1 MHTVPPIV
9 YTGQQTILQSVTEFA
24 RLRVNELHRQKI
36 CPFRNFSQPQSAT
49 NFALNGLFDV
59 FRTSKTEKITFPPPS
74 PPRNVVPP
82 FELPLENKKHP
93 NFEWRG
99 HGRGVDSY
107 VSEVTLFEY
116 NVSTILSPIAVLTV
130 SKKHLHQHN
139 IFDHFSMYILSFSR
153 FYPRHYCGQTS
164 EAFLLNLDINNYL
177 VIFQRVFLSCQ
188 KLGPCS

>member
-1 MHTVPPIV
+1 M
-9 YTGQQTILQSVTEFA
+9 A
-24 RLRVNELHRQKI
+24 
-36 CPFRNFSQPQSAT
+36 
-49 NFALNGLFDV
+49 
-59 FRTSKTEKITFPPPS
+59 FPPPS
-74 PPRNVVPP
+74 PPCNVVPL

-139 IFDHFSMYILSFSR
+139 IFDHFSMSILSFSR

-177 VIFQRVFLSCQ
+177 VIFQRVFLFCQ
-188 KLGPCS
+188 KLGPCSWYWSREDSMSWSRDSCPKTTYMKSAWQQTMPGDHCVFITINLWKWLEKQMFENSFFLILVIFKEL